1 VSRWGTKR
9 LSNASFEANLVNV
22 VLPTQD
28 INVALQMVADLLE
41 SDGVYMLALQ
51 DEASGIV
58 FTRLSSQI
66 YLEMAD
72 FEKMGNLV
80 MKYLGL

>member
-1 VSRWGTKR
+1 M
-9 LSNASFEANLVNV
+9 SNASFEANLVNV